1 MNPALTDPAASTA
14 GLTSPGGEVPITP
27 NPALGTGLTNP
38 ALADPSLA
46 GLGTPSAL
54 GGGSGLGGGSS
65 LISDAMGAV
74 NQLGITQAVDLI
86 KGAIPAAAS
95 AAAPPAG

>member
-1 MNPALTDPAASTA
+1 M
-14 GLTSPGGEVPITP
+14 
-27 NPALGTGLTNP
+27 
-38 ALADPSLA
+38 
-46 GLGTPSAL
+46 
-54 GGGSGLGGGSS
+54 GGGSS

-95 AAAPPAG
+95 AAAPPPAG